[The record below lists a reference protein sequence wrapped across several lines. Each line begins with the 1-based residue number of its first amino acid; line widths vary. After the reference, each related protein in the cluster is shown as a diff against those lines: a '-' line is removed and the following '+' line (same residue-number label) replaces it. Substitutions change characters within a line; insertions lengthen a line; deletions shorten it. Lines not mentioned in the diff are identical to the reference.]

1 MALPASAPKPFD
13 LSAELEASREKLH
26 RAFFEAYEEADVKFS
41 PDQLAKEVTQM
52 LTKERREIVLK
63 LMGFS
68 TRWGDLEVDSSN
80 GNNMVSKYIHEV
92 AKGAIR
98 EWLDNHLRGAF
109 DAHVK
114 GKMSDTKVV
123 NAALKEFA
131 NVFNDALRTN
141 LRDMAKELACEQAQ
155 EFRKQV
161 LKTMSLSSN

>member
-1 MALPASAPKPFD
+1 M
-13 LSAELEASREKLH
+13 
-26 RAFFEAYEEADVKFS
+26 
-41 PDQLAKEVTQM
+41 
-52 LTKERREIVLK
+52 
-63 LMGFS
+63 
-68 TRWGDLEVDSSN
+68 GDLEVDSSN

-92 AKGAIR
+92 AKDTIR
-98 EWLDNHLRGAF
+98 EWMDNHLRGAF

-131 NVFNDALRTN
+131 SVFNDTLRAN
-141 LRDMAKELACEQAQ
+141 LRDMAKELAYEQAQ